1 MMPYHP
7 GQQQQPMHGQ
17 GPPAPASASGRKAKR
32 KSSSDP
38 VPSSAGPPAKKGA
51 AAKQPQPQQRGK
63 KQMSEESDQL
73 DDGSAGGGGGGS
85 LDGLS
90 QTDGR
95 PETEEE
101 KRKNFLER
109 NRQAAL
115 KCRQRKKAWL
125 NELQSKVEV
134 LTAEN
139 EGLAQTV
146 AKLSGEVHRLQAA
159 LAGAGG
165 AQGGLPV
172 GGPHLQQGRLPPQP
186 HLQQQQQLGPGSGVP
201 SGMVAGAPHPPPPPN
216 GGAYPHQQQQQQQGG
231 PLPRPGSATTSRP
244 TTSGQQPPPPHQ
256 ANSSKPP
263 PSQQPQRLPL
273 GQPAA
278 PASTSAYVSAGPA
291 QAPPVAA
298 PPKVRV

>member
-73 DDGSAGGGGGGS
+73 DDGSGGGGGS

-216 GGAYPHQQQQQQQGG
+216 GGAYPQQQQQQQGG